1 MVIFDFQLMKLPM
14 PEKQIHIITGGPG
27 FGKTALA
34 EELRRHN
41 YLCSDEFARD
51 IIEKQQNNGGDLLPW
66 VQPKQFQQAVLQ
78 SRIAFFESV
87 PDHCLAFADRG
98 IPDQLAFARYRGF
111 GSPEMLKQSVLQYR
125 YAHQVFV
132 TPPWPEIFVR
142 DAIRNETVEEAMLI
156 HQAIIDTYSELN
168 YQIVELPLASVKE
181 RMNFIIQILLNT

>member
-1 MVIFDFQLMKLPM
+1 M

-41 YLCSDEFARD
+41 YSCCGEFARD
-51 IIEKQQNNGGDLLPW
+51 IIEEQQNKGGDLLPW
-66 VQPKQFQQAVLQ
+66 KNPKQFQQVVLQ
-78 SRIAFFESV
+78 RRIDFFNSI

-111 GSPEMLKQSVLQYR
+111 GSPAVLRQGAEYYR
-125 YAHQVFV
+125 YAQKVFLA
-132 TPPWPEIFVR
+132 PPWPEIYLR
-142 DAIRNETVEEAMLI
+142 DAIRTETWEEAMVI
-156 HQAIIDTYSELN
+156 HQAIIDTYTELN

-181 RMNFIIQILLNT
+181 RMDFIFQILLNT

>member
-1 MVIFDFQLMKLPM
+1 MH
-14 PEKQIHIITGGPG
+14 EKQIHIITGGPG

-34 EELRRHN
+34 EELHRNN
-41 YLCSDEFARD
+41 YLCSGEFARD
-51 IIEKQQNNGGDLLPW
+51 IIEGQQNKGGDLLPW

-78 SRIAFFESV
+78 LRIDFFESV

-111 GSPEMLKQSVLQYR
+111 GSPEILKRSVEQYR

-132 TPPWPEIFVR
+132 TPPWPDIFVR
-142 DAIRNETVEEAMLI
+142 DAIRKETLEEAILI

-181 RMNFIIQILLNT
+181 RMNFIIQTLLNT